1 MKRCKRALSWFLIC
15 AMLLTLIPDRAYA
28 MEVQEEA
35 ATMETVTEES
45 EATVIE
51 TATEKKATTEMVT
64 EQSAEEVTETATT
77 EAATEVT
84 TEEVTAQESVTAVEQ
99 AADVAEQATVAEEP
113 VLPDQGVAKTAKRQM
128 KVSAKAA
135 STSGTVQADG
145 SWGAGYTW
153 YIMSGGKKH
162 YIFCIDHGMEMH
174 SGLYTPSSV
183 VGTLFDSEKSTF
195 RVAVAMDYFQL
206 HGGFASPNGYE
217 DAQRVVWNIGGTD
230 TSDKLI
236 NYANNLYNLK
246 YGGTS
251 FSSALTKV
259 DGKEWSDVKDANLT
273 KKKVKY
279 ENGKVTN
286 QTVTFSGTAWRY
298 FAGGANGWGS
308 TTIADVYDSDG
319 NSIKNKVNI
328 SLSSSGN
335 LKCSFDKSYAPKKSQ
350 ALTVV
355 MKVEGTYGGDT
366 KIHYL
371 DCGKSK
377 QRLTFDANY
386 NSNAYFAIQLYT
398 DKVDSEGAR
407 VRIKKVDEFGNTI
420 PGATFR
426 LYSPNPM
433 IGYDAYVS
441 PDPDDLDSGYFP
453 EITQAGYYY
462 LEETVAPEGM
472 IGLEHRIYIIE
483 ATKVTENNVEKI
495 NLSLQNAEMVQDLMQ
510 VETTSTS
517 IDLQLTGV
525 NQYRSGSASLTK
537 MGEMLWSWDGSK
549 FVTVQ
554 RRVKYVTF
562 RLYAAEDIV
571 LKNDEVLFPAGTEI
585 TQQVLD
591 ASKWNNGGAAATGRR
606 AKATIETI
614 TDGDGNIYYRN
625 LPAGNYYVKEQST
638 AQGYVQDLSRNDFT
652 IVAGENDTK
661 ITNQAGAATGYF
673 VNTPDNAS
681 VYVKKIEKSLE
692 KNDQKKEETPIAGAQ
707 FTLYM
712 KVSSKNPDGDYFFSA
727 ADTVPAVVSRD
738 PNGTPTYEYNTWVP
752 LKTASSD
759 SNGYVDFG
767 LKIPAYKNCSY
778 MVTETKPADGYCYAN
793 SDEDGNLQGVSS
805 YIWTYNGFGQKVLPD
820 GTVEGSQAD
829 ASNGKTF
836 YITETNA
843 EQHNFILIQ
852 KTGELLYDASTEKTD
867 YGTYRKLNYKSLSAK
882 DIEFEIRDKDGN
894 VIEKLTTGEDGTAK
908 SSNLVSGTYYVYET
922 STDPSLKLDTEPKEV
937 VIEEDNTVAE
947 QVETVEFTNES
958 LPTKLHIYK
967 QGEMVSLSADKVSGV
982 SSSDAVYSYNKAALS
997 GVVFGIYAKNDIK
1010 NYNGTVIVKAG
1021 SCVGYAVTDNQG
1033 VATMDAQLASGEYYY
1048 KEIKTAGKNYIRDT
1062 KEYPFTL
1069 TLNGQAVDMDI
1080 NKDTPMVNEQ
1090 YKGSI
1095 KVIKTD
1101 ADTKKVLSGV
1111 EFSLYDQDEN
1121 EIADFVTDDN
1131 GEIFIDKLPIGRYY
1145 LQETKTQK
1153 GYYLD
1158 DEMQEIDLTTSNLD
1172 QVLEIENE
1180 QREKSATSITV
1191 STNTT
1196 VKGSGIVRTGDM
1208 ITRIMMLLMCLAV
1221 AAWMM
1226 LYQMR
1231 PGRKFNVKKLRSMLL
1246 TAVIGASVL
1255 LPAGQVRAADMEG
1268 WSLTTGSVM
1277 IDGVESTDWS
1287 VHLVDVQYSEASNK
1301 RIITD
1306 KTSVSSVSGGNGDWV
1321 YLAVYHGDELMYLS
1335 QSKIYIQASG
1345 IPSGDQHEFVLVG
1358 NGTAA
1363 KTVEV
1368 KGKIEIVKPW
1378 MQENNVT
1385 HDYNIS
1391 GLVTSADLTYATQIE
1406 IPEDTNVS
1414 RVVIGAYD
1422 HKIDWMDIFDKQL
1435 TVRSKNTNIDINM
1448 RSKMKSVPNSL
1459 YQELQRKYH
1468 DNYKVW
1474 YHSSADSALRQNIIL
1489 NETGENRPLQ
1499 PGYFTAK
1506 LTSDYR
1512 DGEPETKSNP
1522 TEYIIGGPTMLYKAV
1537 RHNYEFVGWYASEY
1551 CTSDTLCENNE
1562 LSNLRFVSTGNPL
1575 TVYAKWRFHVE
1586 LTENG
1591 ISYVIGEDKMAKVTS
1606 GSASG
1611 DLVIPEQISY
1621 EGVTYPVTGI
1631 AEGAFKDQKLQT
1643 VRIPKSI
1650 QTIGTDAFAGTGLTD
1665 VYMDSDTVS
1674 LGDAFP
1680 KTVNL
1685 TAATWSKAYKD
1696 YEEDGYTGTKRYLS
1710 SKITYELD
1718 GGKTEN
1724 PDEYEWKSTLVLKD
1738 AVKEGC
1744 RFDGWYTDSNFS
1756 KDSKIKKIREESGKD
1771 MILYAKFTP
1780 IRSTALSAGD
1790 LDVTGEYQETDIS
1803 AVTIADVKSVKL
1815 ANVKGR
1821 KLRIRITGNNAAGYE
1836 IQYAVKRSMNKAKTV
1851 KVKAASGTTSKTIKH
1866 LKKGKTYYVKVRGY
1880 SYDTKG
1886 NVVYGR
1892 WYQIR
1897 KIKIKK

>member
-15 AMLLTLIPDRAYA
+15 AMLLTLIPNSAYA
-28 MEVQEEA
+28 MELQEETEYTTEAVTESTEAITEEPETTEIMTEITTELSTEVTSECTTEEISTETEEA
-35 ATMETVTEES
+35 AESTES
-45 EATVIE
+45 MMPAAIQPMQMTQ
-51 TATEKKATTEMVT
+51 EKVK
-64 EQSAEEVTETATT
+64 
-77 EAATEVT
+77 
-84 TEEVTAQESVTAVEQ
+84 
-99 AADVAEQATVAEEP
+99 
-113 VLPDQGVAKTAKRQM
+113 
-128 KVSAKAA
+128 SAKAA

-206 HGGFASPNGYE
+206 HGGFSSPNGYE

-251 FSSALTKV
+251 YSPSLTKV

-286 QTVTFSGTAWRY
+286 QTVTLSGTAWRY

-308 TTIADVYDSDG
+308 TTIADVYDSNG
-319 NSIKNKVNI
+319 NSIKDKVNI

-335 LKCSFDKSYAPKKSQ
+335 LKCTFDKSYAPKKSQ

-355 MKVEGTYGGDT
+355 MKVDGTYGGDT

-386 NSNAYFAIQLYT
+386 NSNVYFAIQFYT

-407 VRIKKVDEFGNTI
+407 VRIKKVDEYGNTI

-426 LYSPNPM
+426 LYSTNVNVA
-433 IGYDAYVS
+433 YDYYIS

-453 EITQAGYYY
+453 EITQEGIYY
-462 LEETVAPEGM
+462 LRETVTPEGM
-472 IGLEHRIYIIE
+472 IGLSNRVFPIE

-495 NLSLQNAEMVQDLMQ
+495 QLKLLNAEVYGELVK
-510 VETTSTS
+510 VEATSTS
-517 IDLQLTGV
+517 IDLQIAAI
-525 NQYRSGSASLTK
+525 NYYDFGSASITK
-537 MGEMLWSWDGSK
+537 IGEMLWGWNGSE
-549 FVTVQ
+549 FVE
-554 RRVKYVTF
+554 VKREVKDVTF
-562 RLYAAEDIV
+562 RLYAADDIT

-585 TQQVLD
+585 TQHVLD

-606 AKATIETI
+606 AKATIDTV
-614 TDGDGNIYYRN
+614 TDGKGNVYYRN
-625 LPAGNYYVKEQST
+625 LPPGNYYVKEQST
-638 AQGYVQDLSRNDFT
+638 ALGYVQDLSRNDFT
-652 IVAGENDTK
+652 IVAGEHNTK
-661 ITNQAGAATGYF
+661 ITNQAGAETETV
-673 VNTPDNAS
+673 VNTSKTVS
-681 VYVKKIEKSLE
+681 VTVKKLDEEKPE
-692 KNDQKKEETPIAGAQ
+692 KNEPVAGAE
-707 FTLYM
+707 FTLYAN
-712 KVSSKNPDGDYFFSA
+712 VNNKNPDGDYFFSVS
-727 ADTVPAVVSRD
+727 DTVPAVVSRD
-738 PNGTPTYEYNTWVP
+738 RNGTPTYEYNTWVP
-752 LKTASSD
+752 LKTIRSD
-759 SNGYVDFG
+759 ENGEADFG
-767 LKIPAYKNCSY
+767 KDYKLPWHEGISY
-778 MVTETKPADGYCYAN
+778 LVAETKPADGYVYTVPAGEEK
-793 SDEDGNLQGVSS
+793 EDS
-805 YIWTYNGFGQKVLPD
+805 YRLVYQDND
-820 GTVEGSQAD
+820 AD
-829 ASNGKTF
+829 AANGYTF
-836 YITETNA
+836 YITKTNTK
-843 EQHNFILIQ
+843 QRNFILVQ

-867 YGTYRKLNYKSLSAK
+867 YGTYRKLNFKSLTAK
-882 DIEFEIRDKDGN
+882 DIIFEIRDKDGN

-908 SSNLVSGTYYVYET
+908 SSNLIPGTYYVYET
-922 STDPSLKLDTEPKEV
+922 STDPSLKIDTEPKEV
-937 VIEEDNTVAE
+937 VIEDDKTVAE

-958 LPTKLHIYK
+958 LPTKLRIYK
-967 QGEMVSLSADKVSGV
+967 QGETVTLSKDKVTGV
-982 SSSDAVYSYNKAALS
+982 SSSDAVYTFNKAPLA
-997 GVVFGIYAKNDIK
+997 GVVFGVYAKNDIR

-1033 VATMDAQLASGEYYY
+1033 VAAMDAQLVTGEYYY

-1111 EFSLYDQDEN
+1111 EFTLYDQDEN
-1121 EIADFVTDDN
+1121 AIADFVTDKN
-1131 GEIFIDKLPIGRYY
+1131 GEIFIDKLPLGRYY
-1145 LQETKTQK
+1145 LQETKTKK

-1158 DEMQEIDLTTSNLD
+1158 DEMQEIDLTTSNLT
-1172 QVLEIENE
+1172 QVLEVENE
-1180 QREKSATSITV
+1180 QIENATSITV

-1196 VKGSGIVRTGDM
+1196 VKGGGIVRTGDM
-1208 ITRIMMLLMCLAV
+1208 ITRIMMLLMCLALSTL
-1221 AAWMM
+1221 MM

-1231 PGRKFNVKKLRSMLL
+1231 SGSKINAKRLRSMVLA
-1246 TAVIGASVL
+1246 AVIGASVL
-1255 LPAGQVRAADMEG
+1255 VPAAQVRAADVDG
-1268 WSLTTGSVM
+1268 WNLTTESVVL
-1277 IDGVESTDWS
+1277 DGVESAGWS
-1287 VHLVDVQYSEASNK
+1287 VHLVDVQYPEGYGN

-1306 KTSVSSVSGGNGDWV
+1306 KTIVSQVSGGNGDMA
-1321 YLAVYHGDELMYLS
+1321 YLAVYQGSELMYLS
-1335 QSKIYIQASG
+1335 SDKIPVRVDG
-1345 IPSGDQHEFVLVG
+1345 INVGDQNEFTFVG
-1358 NGTAA
+1358 NGSPA
-1363 KTVEV
+1363 KTIRL
-1368 KGKIEIVKPW
+1368 KGKIKIINI
-1378 MQENNVT
+1378 NNVT
-1385 HDYNIS
+1385 YDYDVT
-1391 GLVTSADLTYATQIE
+1391 GKVTSADLWDASQME
-1406 IPEDTNVS
+1406 IPEDTNVE
-1414 RVVIGAYD
+1414 VVTIGTYQ
-1422 HKIDWMDIFDKQL
+1422 HEFLWSNLMDKQL
-1435 TVRSKNTNIDINM
+1435 ILRSKDARVSTNIRM
-1448 RSKMKSVPNSL
+1448 ESAMETLL
-1459 YQELQRKYH
+1459 YQRLQEALSH
-1468 DNYKVW
+1468 NYKVW
-1474 YHSSADSALRQNIIL
+1474 YGSNAAAVLQWPVRLSDTGESADLHA
-1489 NETGENRPLQ
+1489 
-1499 PGYFTAK
+1499 GYFTAP

-1512 DGEPETKSNP
+1512 DGEPESQSNP
-1522 TEYIIGGPTMLYKAV
+1522 SEYIIGGPTVLYNAM
-1537 RHNYEFVGWYASEY
+1537 RHNYEFVGWYTNEY
-1551 CTSDTLCENNE
+1551 GTSNALCEGNV
-1562 LSNLRFVSTGNPL
+1562 LSNLRYVESGEPL

-1586 LTENG
+1586 TTQDG
-1591 ISYVIGEDKMAKVTS
+1591 ISYVIGDNKMATITS
-1606 GSASG
+1606 GTASD

-1621 EGVTYPVTGI
+1621 EGENYPVTGI
-1631 AEGAFKDQKLQT
+1631 AEGAFKDQQIQT
-1643 VRIPKSI
+1643 VRISKSI
-1650 QTIGTDAFAGTGLTD
+1650 QTIGADAFAGTGLTD

-1696 YEEDGYTGTKRYLS
+1696 YEEDGYTGSKAYLS
-1710 SKITYELD
+1710 SKITYVLD

-1724 PDEYEWKSTLVLKD
+1724 PDEYEWRSTLVLKD
-1738 AVKEGC
+1738 GVKDGC
-1744 RFDGWYTDSNFS
+1744 RFDGWYTDPSFS
-1756 KDSKIKKIREESGKD
+1756 KDSKIKKISEESGKD
-1771 MILYAKFTP
+1771 MILYAKFIP
-1780 IRSTALSAGD
+1780 IKSTAVSAGD

-1836 IQYAVKRSMNKAKTV
+1836 IQYAVKRSMSKAKTV

-1866 LKKGKTYYVKVRGY
+1866 LKKGKTYYVRVRGY
-1880 SYDTKG
+1880 SYDSKG
-1886 NVVYGR
+1886 NMMYGR